1 MSAYFGTQYNQN
13 KTTKINIPD
22 EYLCPITREIMI
34 NPVIGDNGQT
44 YERRALVQQNQELFT
59 KIKILRSNV
68 SLKRVIDIFI
78 LTNKHIQEYLSNIE
92 IKKIQEQRDK
102 HQERLQQERD
112 QERLQQERDQERL
125 QQKRDQEILQQK
137 RDQETQKRDQERH
150 RRLQQKRDQK
160 RLQQEREQV
169 RLQQETQETLRQ
181 KRHQECVQQEREQE
195 SVQQKRDQET
205 QEILR
210 QKALIRRQEMK
221 AKGLL

>member
-1 MSAYFGTQYNQN
+1 MSAYFGTEYNQN
-13 KTTKINIPD
+13 KTKINIPD
-22 EYLCPITREIMI
+22 EYLCPITCEIMVD
-34 NPVIGDNGQT
+34 PVIGDNGQT
-44 YERRALVQQNQELFT
+44 YERWALVQQNQELFT

-78 LTNKHIQEYLSNIE
+78 LTNKNIQEYLSNIE

-102 HQERLQQERD
+102 H

-169 RLQQETQETLRQ
+169 RLQQETQETLLQ
-181 KRHQECVQQEREQE
+181 KRHQECAQQEREQE